1 LEAIV
6 RDWVEA
12 NSEPPGRTPYVWND
26 HSASIRTRVLLFLLF
41 VLERG
46 GCLTESFRLVILG
59 TLQQHGAYLADER
72 FYTEDSNHGLEMDA
86 SLLALSVALP
96 WLDYAA
102 AWKSVAVSRLDR
114 YLRRNYSKRFV
125 HLEQSPA
132 YHLFV
137 TVRLMSLVAFLT
149 KNLIAVPDRLRR
161 TAEGAAAVWPY
172 LRLPDGSAPMIG
184 DTPAF
189 PKPVDFPAAY
199 SRLMGRPPRILAPED
214 L

>member
-1 LEAIV
+1 ALRRGEFQPSGLFDPIPFSRLPDWVDNPYENRTWDFHRHSLEWMEPIIRVAADDGDARALLEAIV

-26 HSASIRTRVLLFLLF
+26 NRASIRTRVLLFLLF

-102 AWKSVAVSRLDR
+102 AW
-114 YLRRNYSKRFV
+114 
-125 HLEQSPA
+125 
-132 YHLFV
+132 
-137 TVRLMSLVAFLT
+137 
-149 KNLIAVPDRLRR
+149 
-161 TAEGAAAVWPY
+161 
-172 LRLPDGSAPMIG
+172 
-184 DTPAF
+184 
-189 PKPVDFPAAY
+189 
-199 SRLMGRPPRILAPED
+199 
-214 L
+214 